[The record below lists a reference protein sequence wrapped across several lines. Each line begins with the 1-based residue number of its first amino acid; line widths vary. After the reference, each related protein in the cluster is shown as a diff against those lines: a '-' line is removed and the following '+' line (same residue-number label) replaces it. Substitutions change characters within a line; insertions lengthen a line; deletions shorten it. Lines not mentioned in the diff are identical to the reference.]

1 MSFSDKTLTTLEFDK
16 ICDLLAACAAT
27 EGAKELC
34 RRLMP
39 SDDAVEVARRLERTT
54 DARRLSDAKGMPPF
68 GSVQD
73 VSGACERAEKG
84 AMLSTR
90 ELLEVARLL
99 RSARAL
105 SDYNKTNRTFTT
117 SLDEVF
123 GRLLCNR
130 TLEERITRSIL
141 SEDMIA
147 DEASHALGRSAAA
160 KSAIPTTASRKR
172 SSTLSAVLIPKPCRI
187 IL

>member
-90 ELLEVARLL
+90 ELLEVARAAF
-99 RSARAL
+99 RP
-105 SDYNKTNRTFTT
+105 
-117 SLDEVF
+117 
-123 GRLLCNR
+123 R
-130 TLEERITRSIL
+130 TLRLQQNEPYL
-141 SEDMIA
+141 YN
-147 DEASHALGRSAAA
+147 LFG
-160 KSAIPTTASRKR
+160 
-172 SSTLSAVLIPKPCRI
+172 
-187 IL
+187 